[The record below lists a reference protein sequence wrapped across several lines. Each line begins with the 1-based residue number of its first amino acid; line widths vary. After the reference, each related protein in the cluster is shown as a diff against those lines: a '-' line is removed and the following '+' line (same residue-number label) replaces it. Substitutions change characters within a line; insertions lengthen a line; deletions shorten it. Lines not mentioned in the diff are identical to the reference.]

1 MICMRKEGVRGKKC
15 GGFTLIEL
23 MIVVAIIGIIAA
35 IAYPSY
41 RNNVMATHRTNAQAD
56 LMKLS
61 QWMERKY
68 VQQNYSYQDGG
79 SAPTL
84 PQARSP
90 TDGVKM
96 YDLTVATPDRN
107 QFTLTATPAGGQAD
121 DKCGTLTLN
130 QAGAKTAKKGGTAVD
145 DCW

>member
-1 MICMRKEGVRGKKC
+1 MMRNRNGRMYSRHSA
-15 GGFTLIEL
+15 GFTLIEL

-56 LMKLS
+56 LMKLA

-68 VQQNYSYQDGG
+68 VQQNYSYLDGG
-79 SAPTL
+79 SVPTL
-84 PQARSP
+84 PQTRSP
-90 TDGVKM
+90 QDSAKM

-107 QFTLTATPAGGQAD
+107 TFTLTATPSGGQTE
-121 DKCGTLTLN
+121 DKCGALTLN
-130 QAGAKTAKKGGTAVD
+130 QAGAKTATKGGSTVSG
-145 DCW
+145 CW